1 MKAIV
6 IMQVPIMSNKAKY
19 GTGERKY
26 LSKPSEI
33 ALVNSDENVL
43 AESMV
48 NEPNMDDVRTGI
60 TTERSPKYLLIDI
73 ITTAESA
80 NVIK

>member
-6 IMQVPIMSNKAKY
+6 MMQVPIISKKAKY

-26 LSKPSEI
+26 LSNPSAV
-33 ALVNSDENVL
+33 ALVKRDEKVL
-43 AESMV
+43 AESIV

-60 TTERSPKYLLIDI
+60 ITERSPKYLFIQI
-73 ITTAESA
+73 IKTDETA
-80 NVIK
+80 NIIK